1 MTSAD
6 NRPRFREVLEVRE
19 YRALWLSGLVSRAGD
34 QLARVALAVLAY
46 DLTRSAAVTT
56 ITYALTFVPSLV
68 GGPLLGGLA
77 DRCPRRR
84 VMIVCDTIRALLM
97 AAMAAPGLHFA
108 VVCVLLFAVQLIDA
122 PEKAARIATTPD
134 VLGERLY
141 TTGVTLH
148 QFTSQ
153 VAAIAGFGL
162 SGLVVAAIGARP
174 ALLLNSLSFALS
186 ALVVMMRVRERPA
199 WPTGRVMSLRYM
211 SGGIRTIT
219 SDRRLRA
226 LLAFALLAAFSI
238 APEALAVPYA
248 DAVGGGT
255 VAAGVLLCSIPAGSL
270 LGMYLVN
277 RLSAGTA
284 RLATLAAPACLPLV
298 VSAFAPG
305 VAVTAIAWALTGVLS
320 AYQVIANAAFVRA
333 VPPERRGQVVGAA
346 LPLAVSWRRH
356 EATSS
361 RSDQS

>member
-1 MTSAD
+1 M
-6 NRPRFREVLEVRE
+6 
-19 YRALWLSGLVSRAGD
+19 
-34 QLARVALAVLAY
+34 
-46 DLTRSAAVTT
+46 
-56 ITYALTFVPSLV
+56 
-68 GGPLLGGLA
+68 
-77 DRCPRRR
+77 
-84 VMIVCDTIRALLM
+84 
-97 AAMAAPGLHFA
+97 
-108 VVCVLLFAVQLIDA
+108 LLFAVQLIDA

-153 VAAIAGFGL
+153 VAAIGGFGL
-162 SGLVVAAIGARP
+162 GGLVVAAIGTRP

-199 WPTGRVMSLRYM
+199 WRTGRVMSLRYM
-211 SGGIRTIT
+211 SGGIQTIT

-277 RLSAGTA
+277 RLTAGTA

-333 VPPERRGQVVGAA
+333 VPPERRGQVVGFAGAALVAAQGIGVLFSGPLADLLGPPVAIAVYGLAGTVAA
-346 LPLAVSWRRH
+346 LPLAASWRRH